1 MIGYA
6 TIGTNDPARALAF
19 WDAFMAD
26 LGAKRLIEM
35 PDARQMTFY
44 GAERNRPMLAVTRP
58 YDGAPA
64 SPGNGNMVALPME
77 NRAQVD
83 AMHARA
89 LALGATD
96 DGAPGFRGPESLGF
110 YFAYFRDPDG
120 NKIAVFKLG
129 SA

>member
-6 TIGTNDPARALAF
+6 TIGTNDPERALAF
-19 WDAFMAD
+19 WDVFMAD

-44 GAERNRPMLAVTRP
+44 GTDRKTPMLAVTRP
-58 YDGAPA
+58 WDGSQA
-64 SPGNGNMVALPME
+64 SPGSGNMVALPMQS
-77 NRAQVD
+77 RAQVD
-83 AMHARA
+83 AMHAKA
-89 LALGATD
+89 IALGATD

>member
-6 TIGTNDPARALAF
+6 TIGTNDPDRALAF
-19 WDAFMAD
+19 WDAFMAE

-44 GAERNRPMLAVTRP
+44 GAERNRPMLAVTKP
-58 YDGAPA
+58 YDGSPA

-77 NRAQVD
+77 SRARVD

-89 LALGATD
+89 IELGATD
-96 DGAPGFRGPESLGF
+96 DGAPGFRGPEKIGF
-110 YFAYFRDPDG
+110 YFSYFRDPDG
-120 NKIAVFKLG
+120 NKIALFKLG
-129 SA
+129 S